1 MHGYKMKSK
10 IKSDEELK
18 LFFQR
23 INNFFM
29 HSGERSICFSSQNI
43 LSISPS
49 MIKQSKNLQ
58 GNPCLWFSNYFTL
71 YERQHTIFLVL
82 M

>member
-1 MHGYKMKSK
+1 MHRYKMKSK

-18 LFFQR
+18 LFLQC

-29 HSGERSICFSSQNI
+29 HSGERSICFISQNI

-49 MIKQSKNLQ
+49 MIKQSKNII
-58 GNPCLWFSNYFTL
+58 TL